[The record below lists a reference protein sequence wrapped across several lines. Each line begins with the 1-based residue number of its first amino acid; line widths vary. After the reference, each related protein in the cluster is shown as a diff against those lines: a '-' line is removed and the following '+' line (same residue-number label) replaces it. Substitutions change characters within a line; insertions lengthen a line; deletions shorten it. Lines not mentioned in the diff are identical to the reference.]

1 MYSGSLEH
9 EITGVY
15 ETYPIFNQKLVLK
28 LVYIETYIIFDQK
41 LVVKEPGQLCRNMMY
56 HYCNLITFECSV
68 TNGYTAD
75 AS

>member
-41 LVVKEPGQLCRNMMY
+41 LVVKESG
-56 HYCNLITFECSV
+56 
-68 TNGYTAD
+68 
-75 AS
+75 